1 LDVVILSAAYRNV
14 YYAGRFD
21 PNNIVNPNCFSL
33 SDDEHG
39 MLPHP
44 NVEEPEGEAC
54 TGCPRGEWGSDP
66 NGGKGKACKQSRR
79 LLLLPADAI
88 DDPEKLATAELAM
101 MDLPV
106 TSQKAYSNLVNT
118 LAAGPKVPVW
128 ATIVN
133 ITTVPDAKSQFKV
146 VLTPVSVIQDMAAI
160 KAIQARLP
168 EALRISLTPYD
179 ETSTSNSAVQMAQKA
194 NKKF

>member
-1 LDVVILSAAYRNV
+1 
-14 YYAGRFD
+14 
-21 PNNIVNPNCFSL
+21 
-33 SDDEHG
+33 
-39 MLPHP
+39 
-44 NVEEPEGEAC
+44 
-54 TGCPRGEWGSDP
+54 
-66 NGGKGKACKQSRR
+66 
-79 LLLLPADAI
+79 
-88 DDPEKLATAELAM
+88 M

-106 TSQKAYSNLVNT
+106 TSQKSYSNLVNT

-146 VLTPVSVIQDMAAI
+146 VMTPVSVIQDMAAI
-160 KAIQARLP
+160 RAIQARLP

-179 ETSTSNSAVQMAQKA
+179 ETSTSNSAVQMANKA